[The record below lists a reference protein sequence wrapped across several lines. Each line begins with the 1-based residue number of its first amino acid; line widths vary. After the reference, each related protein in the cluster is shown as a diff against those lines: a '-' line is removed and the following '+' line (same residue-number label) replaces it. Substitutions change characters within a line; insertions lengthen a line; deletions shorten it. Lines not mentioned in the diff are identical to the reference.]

1 MEILITIL
9 LIYGLIGIFYLIYR
23 SLPTILIYI
32 LAIPIFIIYT
42 YKQAFMFI
50 KNKQK
55 ALGYALLI
63 PHTLLF
69 VLIILILIF

>member
-1 MEILITIL
+1 MEILTTIL

-23 SLPTILIYI
+23 SLPTIFMLII
-32 LAIPIFIIYT
+32 AIPISIIAI
-42 YKQAFMFI
+42 YKQAFMLI

-55 ALGYALLI
+55 VMGYALLI
-63 PHTLLF
+63 PYTLLF